1 MSEPP
6 EWRVLAGI
14 GVVLVLQSF
23 LDGGPAGPWDD
34 ASFSRGLGALTGGIL
49 LYIAW
54 YRWQFKRQGL
64 IPYLHMW
71 EDVRGAVPKLAL
83 VGAGFTIM
91 ARVMGTL
98 SPIDIPD
105 PMLMIVLLIGILLLL
120 LSAYA
125 WMVTGPLAPSEE
137 EG

>member
-1 MSEPP
+1 
-6 EWRVLAGI
+6 L
-14 GVVLVLQSF
+14 
-23 LDGGPAGPWDD
+23 
-34 ASFSRGLGALTGGIL
+34 ALT
-49 LYIAW
+49 
-54 YRWQFKRQGL
+54 
-64 IPYLHMW
+64 
-71 EDVRGAVPKLAL
+71 
-83 VGAGFTIM
+83 GAGFTIM

>member
-1 MSEPP
+1 M
-6 EWRVLAGI
+6 
-14 GVVLVLQSF
+14 
-23 LDGGPAGPWDD
+23 
-34 ASFSRGLGALTGGIL
+34 

-54 YRWQFKRQGL
+54 YRWQFKRKGL

-71 EDVRGAVPKLAL
+71 KDVRGAVPKLVLA
-83 VGAGFTIM
+83 GACFTIM

-120 LSAYA
+120 LSIYA
-125 WMVTGPLAPSEE
+125 WLVTGPLGDEE
-137 EG
+137 E

>member
-1 MSEPP
+1 M
-6 EWRVLAGI
+6 LAGI

-23 LDGGPAGPWDD
+23 LDGGPAGPWND
-34 ASFSRGLGALTGGIL
+34 ASFTRGLGALTGGIL

-54 YRWQFKRQGL
+54 YRCQFKRKGL

-71 EDVRGAVPKLAL
+71 KDVRGAVPKLAL
-83 VGAGFTIM
+83 AGAGFTIM

-105 PMLMIVLLIGILLLL
+105 PMLMIVLLMGILLLL

-125 WMVTGPLAPSEE
+125 WMVTGPLGDEE
-137 EG
+137 E

>member
-23 LDGGPAGPWDD
+23 LNGGPAGPWND
-34 ASFSRGLGALTGGIL
+34 ASFTRGLGALTGGIL

-54 YRWQFKRQGL
+54 YRWQFKRKGL

-71 EDVRGAVPKLAL
+71 KDVRGAVPKLAL
-83 VGAGFTIM
+83 AGAGFTIM

-105 PMLMIVLLIGILLLL
+105 PMLMIVLLMGILLLL

-125 WMVTGPLAPSEE
+125 WMVTGPLDISEE
-137 EG
+137 EE

>member
-1 MSEPP
+1 
-6 EWRVLAGI
+6 VLAGI

-23 LDGGPAGPWDD
+23 LDGGPAGPWND
-34 ASFSRGLGALTGGIL
+34 ASFTRGLGALTGGIL

-54 YRWQFKRQGL
+54 YRCQFKRKGL

-71 EDVRGAVPKLAL
+71 KDVRGAVPKLAL
-83 VGAGFTIM
+83 AGAGFTIM

-105 PMLMIVLLIGILLLL
+105 PMLMIVLLMGILLLL

-125 WMVTGPLAPSEE
+125 WMVTGPLGDEE
-137 EG
+137 E

>member
-23 LDGGPAGPWDD
+23 LDGGPAGPWND
-34 ASFSRGLGALTGGIL
+34 ASFSRGLGALSGGII

-54 YRWQFKRQGL
+54 YRWQFKCQGL
-64 IPYLHMW
+64 IPYLRMW
-71 EDVRGAVPKLAL
+71 EDVRTAVPKLAL
-83 VGAGFTIM
+83 AGIGCTVL
-91 ARVMGTL
+91 ARLMGTH

-105 PMLMIVLLIGILLLL
+105 PMAMIVLLIGILLLL
-120 LSAYA
+120 LSTYA
-125 WMVTGPLAPSEE
+125 WLVTGPLGDEDE
-137 EG
+137 